1 VVTTVDRKVVGKPSA
16 TLPATSRVDHVD
28 HQRRRVETFGWL
40 ERYIGWRGE
49 MMDVF
54 SALDMA
60 QSDLDNALR
69 RVGDDQWT
77 LPTPCSEW
85 SVFEVANHIVAAG
98 DYFMAMLDGAS
109 KEGALDRLLAPD
121 VLQPDPVSA
130 FVAQRPALRDAFSAP
145 GALDRIGHWVL
156 GDLTGGQLLHG
167 CVAETT
173 IHTWDINRATGND
186 QQLDPQLAEIALA
199 TVQQLAPIFVANGFA
214 APSVELPADA
224 PLQHRLV
231 ACSGRRP

>member
-1 VVTTVDRKVVGKPSA
+1 
-16 TLPATSRVDHVD
+16 
-28 HQRRRVETFGWL
+28 
-40 ERYIGWRGE
+40 

-60 QSDLDNALR
+60 QSDLDKALR
-69 RVGDDQWT
+69 RVGHDQWT

-85 SVFEVANHIVAAG
+85 SVYEVANHIVAAG

-109 KEGALDRLLAPD
+109 KEDALERLLAPD

-130 FVAQRPALRDAFSAP
+130 FVAQRPALRSAFAGP
-145 GALDRIGHWVL
+145 GAMERTGHWVF
-156 GDLTGGQLLHG
+156 GDLTGEQLLHG

-173 IHTWDINRATGND
+173 IHTWDITRATGND
-186 QQLDPQLAEIALA
+186 QRPDPELAEIALA
-199 TVQQLAPIFVANGFA
+199 TIRQLAPIFVANGFA
-214 APSVELPADA
+214 APSIEVAPDA
-224 PLQHRLV
+224 PVQDRLI